1 VNFYREFVMDMPVYW
16 LRSANKAAPWALSDF
31 ITIGFYT

>member
-16 LRSANKAAPWALSDF
+16 LRSANKAAP
-31 ITIGFYT
+31 